1 MILILFE
8 LIESTDNPSNLFGI
22 QLQTNTTTEQLPPT
36 KKSHHYPVRNPT
48 STYVRSTISSFAK
61 YKVEFS
67 SSSKIEFSLIWFIIL
82 ETISVNLTNL
92 K

>member
-22 QLQTNTTTEQLPPT
+22 QLQTNTTTAQLPPT
-36 KKSHHYPVRNPT
+36 KKSPHYPVRNPT

-67 SSSKIEFSLIWFIIL
+67 SCLNFLLTWFIIL